1 MTDIKTKR
9 SIKNKEFGSNP
20 KYFKGFQIHDN
31 KLNLPLNV
39 KLEGINIGTEILEL
53 NQSNYEI
60 IYLPSR
66 FNGLSKL
73 FRRFEC

>member
-39 KLEGINIGTEILEL
+39 KLEIGTGILEL
-53 NQSNYEI
+53 NQSDYEI
-60 IYLPSR
+60 IYFPSR
-66 FNGLSKL
+66 FNGL
-73 FRRFEC
+73 EC